1 MAGQRKRTQT
11 MRPMVPH
18 WKNKKEH
25 KKKRKEK
32 NTKRCQWMNT
42 IKSSEHLK
50 KKKRVEAGTALK
62 TCLFFNF
69 FSFVLLLSV
78 RSFRAR
84 NGFDWSNPFCW
95 GGGGKTRFVRVFRWR
110 ILHARDSRRR
120 DFHGISRLVPGL
132 PKFYW
137 VLLDFTGFYRV
148 LPGFTGFP

>member
-1 MAGQRKRTQT
+1 
-11 MRPMVPH
+11 
-18 WKNKKEH
+18 
-25 KKKRKEK
+25 
-32 NTKRCQWMNT
+32 MNT

-95 GGGGKTRFVRVFRWR
+95 GGEGAKPVSFGFSGGVSSTRVTRAEEISTEFPDWSRVYP
-110 ILHARDSRRR
+110 S
-120 DFHGISRLVPGL
+120 
-132 PKFYW
+132 
-137 VLLDFTGFYRV
+137 FTGFY
-148 LPGFTGFP
+148 